1 MLGLHWMASAAFHF
15 WRFSSIHFVATVPQ
29 SNYSPRPCF
38 FGHSASIYGAFPFII
53 FQFPPSRVPSSLSI
67 TIGNQIS
74 NWPKE
79 SPFIPGN
86 KTASAGQDQQ
96 EFGWSMSIP
105 PRIISIPSNPFPLK
119 LDIRFRRYSLHI
131 LILMNASFRCKSWF
145 IVKFANSNGN
155 RSANQINIFL
165 NW

>member
-15 WRFSSIHFVATVPQ
+15 WRFSSIHFVATEQ
-29 SNYSPRPCF
+29 LFSPPLLLWS
-38 FGHSASIYGAFPFII
+38 FGLDLWRLSFYYFPIPTFQGALLPFHHHWQPNIKLTKGE
-53 FQFPPSRVPSSLSI
+53 P
-67 TIGNQIS
+67 
-74 NWPKE
+74 
-79 SPFIPGN
+79 IPGN